1 MSKNSIIDRQ
11 QLGKRIRKIRGERT
25 LHQFAEIIGVSHT
38 SVKRYE
44 NGTLPDVDV
53 LLKIA
58 KASKI
63 DLGRLLTGEP
73 LPSDVRD
80 SQPLHFHLHSARG
93 MAEGQASS
101 SPDGAH
107 YISVPLTEGKIAAG
121 MPIIA
126 EEDVIDHI
134 LLHIRVLKQTGASR
148 NLIACR
154 VEGESM
160 TPHLSSGD
168 IVVIDRD
175 VDKDRVVEKKIYAI
189 YDGGGITAK
198 MLQKDGYHLYLIPLN
213 IAERIQ
219 HIDLREAENPIVG
232 VVIGAW
238 RNFEGMIF

>member
-1 MSKNSIIDRQ
+1 MSKNSIIDRKS
-11 QLGKRIRKIRGERT
+11 LGEKIRKIRGNKT
-25 LHQFAEIIGVSHT
+25 LQRFAEEIGVSHT

-44 NGTLPDVDV
+44 EGALPDIDV

-58 KASKI
+58 KLGQI

-80 SQPLHFHLHSARG
+80 NQPLHFHLHPARN
-93 MAEGQASS
+93 AREGAPPE
-101 SPDGAH
+101 PDGAQF
-107 YISVPLTEGKIAAG
+107 ISVPLTSGKIAAG

-154 VEGESM
+154 VEGDSM
-160 TPHLSSGD
+160 TPHLNSGD

-175 VDKDRVVEKKIYAI
+175 IDRNVIQEKKIYALF
-189 YDGGGITAK
+189 DGEGITAK
-198 MLQKDGYHLYLIPLN
+198 MLQRDGYHLYLIPLN
-213 IAERIQ
+213 VAERIQ
-219 HIDLREAENPIVG
+219 HIDLREMENPVVG
-232 VVIGAW
+232 LVIGAW
-238 RNFEGMIF
+238 RNFEGRVI